1 MGFGCWGLWWRRWWG
16 GFRYYVLFSNFFFLC
31 LERFGW
37 STVLDR
43 MALCFLY
50 SYGLNLRIAQQCLY
64 PSYTLDLNLQSFFFR
79 SWIAYLPLRLVAEMF
94 PFMWFSLYVILLDS
108 WPFVRLHL
116 FWASMMVGDDIMF
129 IPFRC
134 L

>member
-1 MGFGCWGLWWRRWWG
+1 MEYCIGSHGIVFSILRRTQSKN
-16 GFRYYVLFSNFFFLC
+16 RTAVSI
-31 LERFGW
+31 
-37 STVLDR
+37 S
-43 MALCFLY
+43 
-50 SYGLNLRIAQQCLY
+50 I
-64 PSYTLDLNLQSFFFR
+64 YTLDLNLQSFFFR